1 LILVDASIL
10 LHAYHPQSEHH
21 EVCRHWIEESFSA
34 PSPIGLP
41 WLTIWAF
48 LRIST
53 NPRAFERPLTMK
65 EAEAIASSWFDA
77 AAVQAILPGERYWEI
92 LRHLLV
98 EARVSG
104 PLVTDAALAAMAIEQ
119 GASVC
124 TTDRDFAR
132 FAEVQ
137 IVDPSRTQAPSAS
150 EQRVDWNRREDL
162 NLRPADYE
170 IRARCDPLR
179 PGLT

>member
-1 LILVDASIL
+1 MILVDANVV

-21 EVCRHWIEESFSA
+21 EPCRLWIEENFSA

-53 NPRAFERPLTMK
+53 NPRAFEKALSTK
-65 EAEAIASSWFDA
+65 EAAAIVSSWLDVP
-77 AAVQAILPGERYWEI
+77 AVRVIAPGERYWEI
-92 LRHLLV
+92 FYDLLL

-104 PLVTDAALAAMAIEQ
+104 PLVTDAALAALAVEN

-124 TTDRDFAR
+124 TTDRDFTR
-132 FAEVQ
+132 FAGLP
-137 IVDPSRTQAPSAS
+137 IVDPSRGEA
-150 EQRVDWNRREDL
+150 L
-162 NLRPADYE
+162 
-170 IRARCDPLR
+170 
-179 PGLT
+179 